1 MLSGRMMLREFD
13 RLHAER
19 TSFAIE
25 TTLSSL
31 SYLRRAK
38 AMQAEGWKC
47 GMVYVWLNSPELAH
61 QRVLARV
68 ARGGHDVP
76 EEVIRRRY
84 ERSQNN
90 LIPYLKICD
99 KVFIFDNSGGA
110 PLYVGHGVRNV
121 YISNGHPLSSF
132 ILNSRMNE

>member
-1 MLSGRMMLREFD
+1 MMLGEFE
-13 RLHAER
+13 RLRNER

-38 AMQAEGWKC
+38 TMQAEGWKC

-61 QRVLARV
+61 KRVLVRV

-90 LIPYLKICD
+90 LI
-99 KVFIFDNSGGA
+99 S
-110 PLYVGHGVRNV
+110 
-121 YISNGHPLSSF
+121 
-132 ILNSRMNE
+132 